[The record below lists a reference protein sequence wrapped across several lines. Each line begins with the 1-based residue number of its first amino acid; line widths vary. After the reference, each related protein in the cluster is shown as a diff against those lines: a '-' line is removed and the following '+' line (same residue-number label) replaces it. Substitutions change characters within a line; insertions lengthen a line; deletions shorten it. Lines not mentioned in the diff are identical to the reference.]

1 MEYNTMKNLELKK
14 VVLAYSGGLDTS
26 VMIAWLK
33 ENFGC
38 EVIAVSGNVGQ
49 ESELDGLEEKALS
62 SGASKLY
69 IEDIQ
74 KEFVE
79 DFVFN
84 TLKAGAKYENQYLL
98 GTAFAR
104 PIIGRRMIEIAH
116 KEGADAIVH
125 GCTGKGNDQVRFET
139 TIRHFDPDI
148 KIVAPWR
155 FWEIKSR
162 EEEEAYAAE
171 RNIPINKNNGSAYS
185 EDRNLWHI
193 SHEGLEIEDPAN
205 APNYDNFLTLSKKF
219 EDAKDEAEEI
229 EIEFVEGVPV
239 SINGEKLD
247 GVSLIKKLNKIGGE
261 HAIGIDD
268 IIENR
273 ITGIKVRGIYENP
286 AGSILYRAHEIL
298 ESLTLDGDTLKF
310 KQMLALKYAAEVYKG
325 LWYSKLRESLQAFV
339 DETQKRV
346 SGVVKLKL
354 YKGNII
360 PNGVESKYSL
370 FSEEF
375 ATFGEDGVYDQY
387 DSQGFVNLFAL
398 PLKIEAIQSR
408 KNEW

>member
-1 MEYNTMKNLELKK
+1 MKDSNIENLKLKK

-26 VMIAWLK
+26 VMISWLK
-33 ENFGC
+33 ENYGC
-38 EVIAVSGNVGQ
+38 EVIAVSADVGQ
-49 ESELDGLEEKALS
+49 ESELDGLEEKALN
-62 SGASKLY
+62 SGAAKLY
-69 IEDIQ
+69 IEDI
-74 KEFVE
+74 KDEFVE

-139 TIRHFDPDI
+139 TIRHFDPNI
-148 KIVAPWR
+148 KIIAPWR

-162 EEEEAYAAE
+162 EDEEKYAE
-171 RNIPINKNNGSAYS
+171 QRNIPINKNKGSAYS

-193 SHEGLEIEDPAN
+193 SHEGLEIENPSN
-205 APNYDNFLTLSKKF
+205 APKYDNFLTLTKKY
-219 EDAKDEAEEI
+219 EDAKNEPEEI
-229 EIEFVEGVPV
+229 TIEFDKGIPVAVNGQNLKGVE
-239 SINGEKLD
+239 
-247 GVSLIKKLNKIGGE
+247 LIKLLNKIGGE

-286 AGSILYRAHEIL
+286 AGTILYRAHEIL

-310 KQMLALKYAAEVYKG
+310 KQMIALKYAEEVYKG
-325 LWYSKLRESLQAFV
+325 LWYTQLRESLQAFV
-339 DETQKRV
+339 DKTQERV

-360 PNGVESKYSL
+360 PNGVDSKYSL

-398 PLKIEAIQSR
+398 PLKIEAIQKR